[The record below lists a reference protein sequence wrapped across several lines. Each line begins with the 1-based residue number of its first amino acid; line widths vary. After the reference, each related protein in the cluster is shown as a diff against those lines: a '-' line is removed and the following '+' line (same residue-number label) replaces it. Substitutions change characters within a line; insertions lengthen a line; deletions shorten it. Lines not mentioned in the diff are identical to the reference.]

1 MGMAEAGQDVED
13 IEACVR
19 EGRRP
24 RDAGPYR
31 VMVGDALFRFHPIVL
46 EEAVHTGRDLCG
58 AAELSPAEQHVV
70 FAVQTDGLL
79 EEIRLDETFDL
90 REGIEKFLAF
100 RNDRIFRFLLN
111 GGDYQWG
118 GAFITGATLLSL
130 AKADAATTGVWL
142 KGSEGK
148 PRRIGPTQL
157 VDLSEPGLE
166 EFTTGSLDS
175 AT

>member
-1 MGMAEAGQDVED
+1 
-13 IEACVR
+13 
-19 EGRRP
+19 
-24 RDAGPYR
+24 
-31 VMVGDALFRFHPIVL
+31 MVGDALFRFHPVVL

-58 AAELSPAEQHVV
+58 AAALAPAEQHVI

-130 AKADAATTGVWL
+130 AKADPAVTGVWL
-142 KGSEGK
+142 KGSEGGAS
-148 PRRIGPTQL
+148 RRIGPSEL
-157 VDLSEPGLE
+157 YDLSEPGLE
-166 EFTTGSLDS
+166 EFVTGPLDS
-175 AT
+175 PPA